1 MRKVERRAW
10 LLVTVTCVAA
20 ALLSFA
26 GTGSWNHEDRVL
38 FSLFRLP
45 ESLRFLLILLAGST
59 CALCVAVMLTAVI
72 VEVRRAQVLCHS
84 PGGGVAPF
92 SPGPPEK
99 SGWDSGSW
107 RAASGSEL
115 SVEEAP
121 VTTRAG
127 EALTGSSL
135 RRLTEEI
142 EGDRS
147 MISPSQSSRNPTGYV
162 PQAVISGSQ
171 VRLQVLGES
180 EEWVVTVVSSHLADP
195 DADRISEECPIG
207 EALLGRRAGD
217 VIAVEV
223 PVGRVQYRV
232 LSVSP
237 PDPQDELGS
246 AEA

>member
-1 MRKVERRAW
+1 
-10 LLVTVTCVAA
+10 
-20 ALLSFA
+20 
-26 GTGSWNHEDRVL
+26 
-38 FSLFRLP
+38 
-45 ESLRFLLILLAGST
+45 
-59 CALCVAVMLTAVI
+59 
-72 VEVRRAQVLCHS
+72 
-84 PGGGVAPF
+84 
-92 SPGPPEK
+92 
-99 SGWDSGSW
+99 
-107 RAASGSEL
+107 
-115 SVEEAP
+115 
-121 VTTRAG
+121 
-127 EALTGSSL
+127 
-135 RRLTEEI
+135 
-142 EGDRS
+142 